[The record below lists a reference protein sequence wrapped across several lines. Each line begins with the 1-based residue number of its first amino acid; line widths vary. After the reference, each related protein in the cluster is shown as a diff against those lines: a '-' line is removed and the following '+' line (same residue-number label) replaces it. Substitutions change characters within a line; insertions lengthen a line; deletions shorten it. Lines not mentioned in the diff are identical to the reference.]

1 VRLNTSQ
8 RRLSS
13 VSLVAVY
20 GYHTHLFSLV
30 APKLSCLTGISVPED
45 FECIRCEAYGP
56 AGAAMIVDCRTDNR
70 ARTVA
75 QVRQILLQHGGVM
88 GAQGS
93 VAYLF
98 NRVGRLAFASG
109 VDVKRMTRVAL
120 EAGAEDVVLASREV
134 LTDPTDFETVRA
146 ALLKAGLVPASAG
159 VTQRASVSVLL
170 EGQDAEL
177 MAQLINALED
187 LSEVEN
193 VYTNGQIPDE
203 VLARFRAAP
212 R

>member
-1 VRLNTSQ
+1 
-8 RRLSS
+8 
-13 VSLVAVY
+13 VSLLAVY

-30 APKLSCLTGISVPED
+30 APKLSCLTGISVPEV

-56 AGAAMIVDCRTDNR
+56 GGAALIVDCRTDNR

-75 QVRQILLQHGGVM
+75 QVRQVLLQYGGVM

-98 NRVGRLAFASG
+98 NRVGRLVFASG
-109 VDVKRMTRVAL
+109 VDIKRMARVAL
-120 EAGAEDVVLASREV
+120 EAGAEDVELASREV
-134 LTDPTDFETVRA
+134 LTDPTELETVRV
-146 ALLKAGLVPASAG
+146 ALLKAGFVPASAG

-177 MAQLINALED
+177 MAQLMNALAD
-187 LSEVEN
+187 MSEVEN